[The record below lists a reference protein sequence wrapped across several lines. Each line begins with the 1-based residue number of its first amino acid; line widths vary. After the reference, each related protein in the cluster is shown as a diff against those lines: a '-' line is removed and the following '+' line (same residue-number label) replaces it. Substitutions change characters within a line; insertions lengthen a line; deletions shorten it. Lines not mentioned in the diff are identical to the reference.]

1 MFTAPAMSSDHGKSP
16 QCYPQFHGED
26 LKIITQSLRK
36 SDNTVALKYN
46 FRSMNSRFICPMSI
60 IRLKYLDGL
69 RGVFALTVALSHFFG
84 SQYSWHNYPFQN
96 AYISVDFFFILSGFV
111 LSHVYSQAIS
121 SGLMSDRKF
130 IFYRFARMYPL
141 HIATMA
147 IVGIIYLLTLRGF
160 PFDEPFISGIAN
172 IFLLQ
177 NMGFVNNWNWN
188 DPSWSISVEFWV
200 SVFLVPWCI
209 RRVKTNMLLFISL
222 MCYTVLYTSF
232 GSLMIAH
239 EMMYGIVTSGFVRC
253 IAGVTLGIAVC
264 RMARGMRQ
272 VELNHIQ
279 KSIIGCIDVIL
290 FATVVYLVY
299 QKNPIGKFSFLPIPL
314 IALLI
319 LSLATLS
326 SWFHQVISS
335 RVPAWLGDISYS
347 VYLIH
352 TPIILIMGAALSPL
366 NLPFVIKLLIFVALT
381 LLLSQL
387 THRFFEKPCYEWLKN
402 RFSDQS
408 QANVKEIKLKEEK
421 KFANQR

>member
-1 MFTAPAMSSDHGKSP
+1 
-16 QCYPQFHGED
+16 
-26 LKIITQSLRK
+26 
-36 SDNTVALKYN
+36 
-46 FRSMNSRFICPMSI
+46 MSI
-60 IRLKYLDGL
+60 TRLKYLDGL

-84 SQYSWHNYPFQN
+84 SQYNWHNYPFQN

-160 PFDEPFISGIAN
+160 PFDEPLISGIAN

-232 GSLMIAH
+232 GSLMVAH

-264 RMARGMRQ
+264 RMTQGIRQ
-272 VELNHIQ
+272 VELNHMQ

-290 FATVVYLVY
+290 FVTVVYLVY

-335 RVPAWLGDISYS
+335 RIPTWFGDISYS

-366 NLPFVIKLLIFVALT
+366 NLPFVIKLLVFVALT
-381 LLLSQL
+381 LFLSQL
-387 THRFFEKPCYEWLKN
+387 THRFFEKPCYEWLKK

-408 QANVKEIKLKEEK
+408 QTNVKEIKLKEEK